1 MHQHPRPPPAMASPA
16 NSPRTNPART
26 NNPRDR
32 GAESNTSQAEVG
44 LVNTATGLGIG
55 HEAEMFVQVPP
66 NVAPA
71 RDIIAKL
78 NQIVQQYHTK
88 AALIILHSRV
98 ELPPTYNKDSDMKRV
113 NRWFNVELDETDVLR
128 DDLRTWKGCD
138 TTERR
143 PPPMIIETY
152 LDPDE
157 LTHNQSL
164 VILDDH
170 GKRWDVLE
178 ALDASFSYKGSQDT
192 RYSRVIL
199 ERWKVELGDASSD
212 LPADLGSILPTVYKK
227 SIVLFRSLFTY
238 SRFLPAWKFSKRQ
251 TTMRSNPS
259 LPIRYRI
266 YKGSRSETH
275 QGLDPLSVPFYDDA
289 GKTTETFSFGVT
301 ESPAGPFSVQ
311 VTYRMN
317 CDFRVDDSEALL
329 SSRFM
334 GADDTYFR
342 PSLPSEDHF
351 PGGAQ
356 EVGSLPVARR
366 ENDRPDNA
374 QAYGSLSTFHH
385 AIPAT
390 GVSPLSAL
398 RAAREFGAGSS
409 VSPISPPSPKPG
421 QARPGFRPRDVAHSA
436 HRKPSISFPPF
447 KAPPLSASPSLVDP
461 AVGSPRNAP
470 GRTGPVNVPS
480 DSKAMPPP
488 ASAASVSRKSTY
500 VSSENAIASSG
511 SGSPRPAPISKYT
524 SSFTHRRGRLSSGG
538 ISRIDDDNTSSGR
551 ASATSSTAQPSSGI
565 IAEPGASSGSL
576 HGDESNIGEFLKMLD
591 MRKDLLN
598 PSDPATLD
606 ASTRR
611 TAVALTRFQKMKE
624 SNAVLS
630 DSMSSSLVLHRSS
643 TSSSRHLPSVPPM
656 IAGTSISTASS
667 PGKPISPHTPHTPAI
682 PSRLSSNSI
691 IDYSH
696 QDRSDNRRHRLSH
709 ESHGSLLE
717 EAPSEETPM
726 EPAAPNS
733 NANAIDIPTSPRPFI
748 PSYRRSSSAAQR
760 RSNATL
766 DDETGDF
773 LPFGMRSLSL
783 GAEDRSPLSLSAL
796 VRQQDLDNDTPAPDL
811 LQTNRPQLTGDDSN
825 NPDDGPTS
833 AQYHAPSTTSNHPY
847 QPRFSH
853 QRGRGST
860 GHPHSHSSASSS
872 LGRGNAL
879 PSSQGADR
887 DRDTYQ
893 GSGSNSG
900 MSTNTD
906 SRRGLGSGGAGQR
919 FSFTRHHGPPS
930 SSNFEEDE
938 PLLFTMSD
946 FGIARGSLDGGGR
959 GSVSGADSSG
969 PGTGTSGSRRGSG
982 RRGLSSGGGFHPWQ

>member
-1 MHQHPRPPPAMASPA
+1 MHQLPRPAPAAASSA
-16 NSPRTNPART
+16 SSPRTNPACT

-32 GAESNTSQAEVG
+32 ATESNTPHAEVG
-44 LVNTATGLGIG
+44 PITPTGLGIE
-55 HEAEMFVQVPP
+55 HETESFEQGPS

-71 RDIIAKL
+71 EGTMNKL

-98 ELPPTYNKDSDMKRV
+98 DLPPAYNRTSDAKRV
-113 NRWFNVELDETDVLR
+113 NKWFNVELDETEVLR
-128 DDLRTWKGCD
+128 EDLQTWRDCN
-138 TTERR
+138 TTDRR

-152 LDPDE
+152 LDPSK

-178 ALDASFSYKGSQDT
+178 ALDVSFAHKGSRDA
-192 RYSRVIL
+192 RYSSVIL
-199 ERWKVELGDASSD
+199 ERWRVELGDQTSNFS
-212 LPADLGSILPTVYKK
+212 ADLGSQLPTVYKK

-251 TTMRSNPS
+251 TTMRSNPA

-266 YKGSRSETH
+266 YRGTRGDTH
-275 QGLDPLSVPFYDDA
+275 QELDSLTLPIYEDG

-311 VTYRMN
+311 VTYRLN

-334 GADDTYFR
+334 GADDTFFR
-342 PSLPSEDHF
+342 PSLPSEDNF
-351 PGGAQ
+351 PSTAQ
-356 EVGSLPVARR
+356 EVGSLPVNRR
-366 ENDRPDNA
+366 DNDRPVNT

-385 AIPAT
+385 TGPGT
-390 GVSPLSAL
+390 GVSPISAL
-398 RAAREFGAGSS
+398 RAARDLGAGSPS
-409 VSPISPPSPKPG
+409 SPISPPSPKPS
-421 QARPGFRPRDVAHSA
+421 RPGVRPLDGGHHAQ
-436 HRKPSISFPPF
+436 RKPSISFPPF
-447 KAPPLSASPSLVDP
+447 KAPPLSASPSLADP
-461 AVGSPRNAP
+461 PAGSSPRNAP
-470 GRTGPVNVPS
+470 ARTKPVNVPS

-500 VSSENAIASSG
+500 VSPDNAIASSG
-511 SGSPRPAPISKYT
+511 SGSPRPAPIAKYT
-524 SSFTHRRGRLSSGG
+524 SSFTHRRGRPSSGG
-538 ISRIDDDNTSSGR
+538 ASRMEDDNNSS
-551 ASATSSTAQPSSGI
+551 AASSTAQPSSGLI
-565 IAEPGASSGSL
+565 VEGGGTSAASL
-576 HGDESNIGEFLKMLD
+576 QGDESNIGDFLKMLD
-591 MRKDLLN
+591 MRKDLLS
-598 PSDPATLD
+598 PTDPASLE

-624 SNAVLS
+624 SNAALS
-630 DSMSSSLVLHRSS
+630 DSMSSSLVLQRSS
-643 TSSSRHLPSVPPM
+643 TSSSRQLPSVPPM
-656 IAGTSISTASS
+656 VAGTSISTASS

-682 PSRLSSNSI
+682 PSRLSANSI
-691 IDYSH
+691 VDYSH
-696 QDRSDNRRHRLSH
+696 HDQPDNRRHRLSH

-717 EAPSEETPM
+717 ETPSQETTM

-760 RSNATL
+760 RSSAII
-766 DDETGDF
+766 DDDTGEF

-783 GAEDRSPLSLSAL
+783 GAEDRPPLSMSAL
-796 VRQQDLDNDTPAPDL
+796 VRQQELDNDAPASDMLQANQPETVDNDL
-811 LQTNRPQLTGDDSN
+811 N
-825 NPDDGPTS
+825 NPGTTAS
-833 AQYHAPSTTSNHPY
+833 AQYRGSTTSNRQY

-860 GHPHSHSSASSS
+860 GHAHSHSSTSSS
-872 LGRGNAL
+872 LGRGSAL
-879 PSSQGADR
+879 PSHGGDR
-887 DRDTYQ
+887 DSYQ

-900 MSTNTD
+900 ISTNAD
-906 SRRGLGSGGAGQR
+906 SRRGYGAGTSSQR
-919 FSFTRHHGPPS
+919 FSYTRAHGLPT
-930 SSNFEEDE
+930 SNFEEDE

-959 GSVSGADSSG
+959 GSVSGGDTSV
-969 PGTGTSGSRRGSG
+969 PGHGSAGSRRGSG
-982 RRGLSSGGGFHPWQ
+982 RRGPSGGPFHAWQ

>member
-1 MHQHPRPPPAMASPA
+1 M
-16 NSPRTNPART
+16 
-26 NNPRDR
+26 
-32 GAESNTSQAEVG
+32 V
-44 LVNTATGLGIG
+44 
-55 HEAEMFVQVPP
+55 
-66 NVAPA
+66 
-71 RDIIAKL
+71 
-78 NQIVQQYHTK
+78 
-88 AALIILHSRV
+88 
-98 ELPPTYNKDSDMKRV
+98 
-113 NRWFNVELDETDVLR
+113 
-128 DDLRTWKGCD
+128 
-138 TTERR
+138 
-143 PPPMIIETY
+143 IETY

-164 VILDDH
+164 VILDDR

-178 ALDASFSYKGSQDT
+178 ALDASFSYKSSRDT

-199 ERWKVELGDASSD
+199 ERWQVELGDAAGD

-251 TTMRSNPS
+251 STMRSNPS

-266 YKGSRSETH
+266 FKGSRPETH
-275 QGLDPLSVPFYDDA
+275 QELDPLSVPFYDGG
-289 GKTTETFSFGVT
+289 GKTTETFSFGAT
-301 ESPAGPFSVQ
+301 ESPAGQFSVQ
-311 VTYRMN
+311 VTYRTN
-317 CDFRVDDSEALL
+317 CDFRVDDSETLL

-342 PSLPSEDHF
+342 PSLPTEDHF
-351 PGGAQ
+351 PSGPQ
-356 EVGSLPVARR
+356 EAGSLPVTRR
-366 ENDRPDNA
+366 ENDPPNNA

-390 GVSPLSAL
+390 GASPLSAL
-398 RAAREFGAGSS
+398 RAARELGAGSPG
-409 VSPISPPSPKPG
+409 SPISPPSPKPG
-421 QARPGFRPRDVAHSA
+421 QGKPGIRPRDVVHSA
-436 HRKPSISFPPF
+436 QRKPSISFPPF

-461 AVGSPRNAP
+461 VVGSPRNAP
-470 GRTGPVNVPS
+470 GRTVPVNVPS
-480 DSKAMPPP
+480 DNKTMPPP
-488 ASAASVSRKSTY
+488 ASAASVSRRSTY
-500 VSSENAIASSG
+500 VSSDNAIASSG
-511 SGSPRPAPISKYT
+511 SGSPRPAPISKFT
-524 SSFTHRRGRLSSGG
+524 SSFTHRRGRLSYGG
-538 ISRIDDDNTSSGR
+538 ISKTDDDNGSSGR
-551 ASATSSTAQPSSGI
+551 ASATSSTAHPSSGI

-598 PSDPATLD
+598 PSDPALVD

-630 DSMSSSLVLHRSS
+630 DSMSSSFILQRSS
-643 TSSSRHLPSVPPM
+643 TSSSRQFTSVPPM
-656 IAGTSISTASS
+656 VAGTSISTSSS

-696 QDRSDNRRHRLSH
+696 QDRPDNRRHRISH

-717 EAPSEETPM
+717 EPSTEETTM
-726 EPAAPNS
+726 GPAVPRS
-733 NANAIDIPTSPRPFI
+733 NVNAIDIPTSPRPFI
-748 PSYRRSSSAAQR
+748 PNYRRSSFAAQR
-760 RSNATL
+760 TSNAAL
-766 DDETGDF
+766 EDETSDF

-796 VRQQDLDNDTPAPDL
+796 VRQQELDSDPTAPDL
-811 LQTNRPQLTGDDSN
+811 LRNNQPASGDSN
-825 NPDDGPTS
+825 NPDEASTS
-833 AQYHAPSTTSNHPY
+833 AKYRAPSTASNHPY
-847 QPRFSH
+847 HPRFSH

-860 GHPHSHSSASSS
+860 GHSHSHSSASSS

-879 PSSQGADR
+879 PSSHGAER

-900 MSTNTD
+900 ISTNTD
-906 SRRGLGSGGAGQR
+906 SRRGMGSGGAGHKFG
-919 FSFTRHHGPPS
+919 FSRHHGPPS
-930 SSNFEEDE
+930 ASNFEEDE

-946 FGIARGSLDGGGR
+946 FGIARGSLDGGAR
-959 GSVSGADSSG
+959 ASVSGADSSG

-982 RRGLSSGGGFHPWQ
+982 RRGASSSGGYHPWQ

>member
-1 MHQHPRPPPAMASPA
+1 MHQHPRPSPA
-16 NSPRTNPART
+16 TASSANSSRANPART
-26 NNPRDR
+26 SNPRDR
-32 GAESNTSQAEVG
+32 SAESNTSQAEVG
-44 LVNTATGLGIG
+44 PINTTTGLGIE
-55 HEAEMFVQVPP
+55 HEAEMFVQVPS
-66 NVAPA
+66 NAAPG
-71 RDIIAKL
+71 REIIAKL

-98 ELPPTYNKDSDMKRV
+98 ELPPAYNKDSDIKRV
-113 NRWFNVELDETDVLR
+113 NRWFNVELEETDVLR
-128 DDLRTWKGCD
+128 DDLRTWKSCD
-138 TTERR
+138 TTDRR
-143 PPPMIIETY
+143 PPPMFIETY

-212 LPADLGSILPTVYKK
+212 LPADLGSILPTLYKK
-227 SIVLFRSLFTY
+227 SIVLFRSLYTY
-238 SRFLPAWKFSKRQ
+238 SRFLPAWKFSTRQ
-251 TTMRSNPS
+251 STMRSNPS

-289 GKTTETFSFGVT
+289 GKTTETFVFGVT

-311 VTYRMN
+311 VTYRLN

-342 PSLPSEDHF
+342 PSLPTEDQF
-351 PGGAQ
+351 PGRTHEA
-356 EVGSLPVARR
+356 GSLPVARR
-366 ENDRPDNA
+366 ENERPNNA

-385 AIPAT
+385 EVPAT

-398 RAAREFGAGSS
+398 RAARELGAGLSG
-409 VSPISPPSPKPG
+409 SPISPPSPKPG
-421 QARPGFRPRDVAHSA
+421 QTRPGIYLRDGIHSA
-436 HRKPSISFPPF
+436 QRKPSISFPPF

-461 AVGSPRNAP
+461 AVGSPRSASV
-470 GRTGPVNVPS
+470 RTGPVNVPS
-480 DSKAMPPP
+480 DSKTMPPP
-488 ASAASVSRKSTY
+488 ASAASVTRKSTY
-500 VSSENAIASSG
+500 VSDNAIASSG

-538 ISRIDDDNTSSGR
+538 ISKTDDDNTSSGR
-551 ASATSSTAQPSSGI
+551 ASATSSTAHPSSGI
-565 IAEPGASSGSL
+565 IAEQGGTSSGSL

-591 MRKDLLN
+591 MRKDLLS
-598 PSDPATLD
+598 PSDPATMD

-643 TSSSRHLPSVPPM
+643 TSSSRQLPSVPPM

-696 QDRSDNRRHRLSH
+696 QDRPDNRRHRLSH
-709 ESHGSLLE
+709 ESHGSMLE
-717 EAPSEETPM
+717 EAPTEETTT
-726 EPAAPNS
+726 ELTAPNS

-760 RSNATL
+760 RSSATL
-766 DDETGDF
+766 EDETGDF

-796 VRQQDLDNDTPAPDL
+796 VRQQELENDAATPDVLQNTQRVCDN
-811 LQTNRPQLTGDDSN
+811 SN
-825 NPDDGPTS
+825 NSEDVSTS
-833 AQYHAPSTTSNHPY
+833 TKYRAPSTKSNHPY

-853 QRGRGST
+853 QRGRAST
-860 GHPHSHSSASSS
+860 GHAHSQSSASSS

-879 PSSQGADR
+879 PSSHGAER
-887 DRDTYQ
+887 DRDAYQ

-906 SRRGLGSGGAGQR
+906 SRRGQGSGGGSTQQ
-919 FSFTRHHGPPS
+919 FSFTRYHGPPS
-930 SSNFEEDE
+930 ASNLEDDE

-946 FGIARGSLDGGGR
+946 FGIARGSLDGGR
-959 GSVSGADSSG
+959 GSISGADSSG
-969 PGTGTSGSRRGSG
+969 PGTGISGSRRGSG
-982 RRGLSSGGGFHPWQ
+982 RRGPSSGSGFQPWQ

>member
-1 MHQHPRPPPAMASPA
+1 MHQHPRPPPATASPA

-32 GAESNTSQAEVG
+32 NAESNAPQAEVG
-44 LVNTATGLGIG
+44 RLHTATGLGIE
-55 HEAEMFVQVPP
+55 HEAEMFVQVPS
-66 NVAPA
+66 NIAPA

-98 ELPPTYNKDSDMKRV
+98 ELPPTYTKDSDMKRV

-138 TTERR
+138 TTDRR
-143 PPPMIIETY
+143 PPPMVIETY

-178 ALDASFSYKGSQDT
+178 ALDASFPYRGSQDT

-199 ERWKVELGDASSD
+199 ERWKVELGDASGD

-266 YKGSRSETH
+266 YKGSRSDTRK
-275 QGLDPLSVPFYDDA
+275 GLDPLSVPFYDDA
-289 GKTTETFSFGVT
+289 GKPRRLSHSALRSHPQALF
-301 ESPAGPFSVQ
+301 PFK
-311 VTYRMN
+311 
-317 CDFRVDDSEALL
+317 VDDSEALL

-351 PGGAQ
+351 PSGAQ
-356 EVGSLPVARR
+356 EVGSMPVARR
-366 ENDRPDNA
+366 QHDHPDNA

-409 VSPISPPSPKPG
+409 GSPISPPSPKPG
-421 QARPGFRPRDVAHSA
+421 QAKPGIRPREAAHSA

-447 KAPPLSASPSLVDP
+447 KAPPLSASPSLGEP
-461 AVGSPRNAP
+461 AVGSPRNASS
-470 GRTGPVNVPS
+470 RTVPVNVPT
-480 DSKAMPPP
+480 DNKTMPPP
-488 ASAASVSRKSTY
+488 ASAASVSRRSTY
-500 VSSENAIASSG
+500 VPSENAIASSG
-511 SGSPRPAPISKYT
+511 SGSPRAAPISKYT
-524 SSFTHRRGRLSSGG
+524 SSFTHRKGRLSSGG
-538 ISRIDDDNTSSGR
+538 MSKPDDDNSSSGR
-551 ASATSSTAQPSSGI
+551 ASATSSTAQPGSGI
-565 IAEPGASSGSL
+565 IAEPGGASSGSL
-576 HGDESNIGEFLKMLD
+576 HGDEGNIGEFLKMLD

-598 PSDPATLD
+598 PSDPATMD

-611 TAVALTRFQKMKE
+611 TAIALTRFQKMKE
-624 SNAVLS
+624 SNVVLS

-643 TSSSRHLPSVPPM
+643 VSSSRQLPSVPPM

-696 QDRSDNRRHRLSH
+696 QDRSDSRRHRLSH

-717 EAPSEETPM
+717 ETPSEQTMM
-726 EPAAPNS
+726 EPTAPNS
-733 NANAIDIPTSPRPFI
+733 NVNAIDIPTSPRPFI
-748 PSYRRSSSAAQR
+748 PSYRRSSSVAQR
-760 RSNATL
+760 RSSATL

-796 VRQQDLDNDTPAPDL
+796 VRQQELDNETPAPDL
-811 LQTNRPQLTGDDSN
+811 LQTNRTPLACDDTN
-825 NPDDGPTS
+825 NPENNSTS
-833 AQYHAPSTTSNHPY
+833 AQYRAPSTTSNHPY

-853 QRGRGST
+853 HRGRGST
-860 GHPHSHSSASSS
+860 GHAYSHSSASSS

-879 PSSQGADR
+879 PSSHGAER
-887 DRDTYQ
+887 DRDAYQ

-959 GSVSGADSSG
+959 GSVSGADPSG
-969 PGTGTSGSRRGSG
+969 PATGTSGSRRGSG
-982 RRGLSSGGGFHPWQ
+982 RRGPSNSGGFHPWQ

>member
-1 MHQHPRPPPAMASPA
+1 MHQHPRPPPATASPA

-32 GAESNTSQAEVG
+32 SAVESDAASSAE
-44 LVNTATGLGIG
+44 LK
-55 HEAEMFVQVPP
+55 MFTQGPS
-66 NVAPA
+66 NVAPT

-88 AALIILHSRV
+88 AALIILQSRV
-98 ELPPTYNKDSDMKRV
+98 ELPLAYNKDSDVKRV
-113 NRWFNVELDETDVLR
+113 NRWFNVELDETDVLK
-128 DDLRTWKGCD
+128 DDLRTWKSCD
-138 TTERR
+138 TTDRR

-164 VILDDH
+164 VILDEH

-178 ALDASFSYKGSQDT
+178 ALNSLFSYKGPQDT

-199 ERWKVELGDASSD
+199 ERWKVELGDASRD
-212 LPADLGSILPTVYKK
+212 LPADLASILPTLYKK
-227 SIVLFRSLFTY
+227 SIVLFRSLFTH

-251 TTMRSNPS
+251 TTMRSNPT

-266 YKGSRSETH
+266 YNGTSAGTP
-275 QGLDPLSVPFYDDA
+275 QALDPLSIPFYDDG
-289 GKTTETFSFGVT
+289 GKTIETFSFGVI

-334 GADDTYFR
+334 GADDAYFR

-356 EVGSLPVARR
+356 EIGSLPVARR
-366 ENDRPDNA
+366 GRDQPHNA

-385 AIPAT
+385 AVPAT

-398 RAAREFGAGSS
+398 RAAREFGTGSS
-409 VSPISPPSPKPG
+409 SSPVSPPSPKPG
-421 QARPGFRPRDVAHSA
+421 HGSRPGLFSRDGVHSA
-436 HRKPSISFPPF
+436 QRKPSISFPPF
-447 KAPPLSASPSLVDP
+447 KAPPLSASPSLVDSP
-461 AVGSPRNAP
+461 IVSSPRIAP
-470 GRTGPVNVPS
+470 CRTGPVNVPS
-480 DSKAMPPP
+480 DSKTMPPP
-488 ASAASVSRKSTY
+488 ASAAAVSRKSTY
-500 VSSENAIASSG
+500 ASPENAIASSG
-511 SGSPRPAPISKYT
+511 SGSPRPAPIVKYT

-538 ISRIDDDNTSSGR
+538 ASKTDDDYTSSGK
-551 ASATSSTAQPSSGI
+551 ASAASSTAHPSSGI
-565 IAEPGASSGSL
+565 IAEPGTSSSSL
-576 HGDESNIGEFLKMLD
+576 QGDEANIGEFLKMLD

-598 PSDPATLD
+598 PSDS
-606 ASTRR
+606 ASLYAQTRR

-624 SNAVLS
+624 SNAALS
-630 DSMSSSLVLHRSS
+630 DSMTSSLVLHRSS
-643 TSSSRHLPSVPPM
+643 TSSSRQLPSVPPM
-656 IAGTSISTASS
+656 IAGTSISTSSS

-696 QDRSDNRRHRLSH
+696 LDRTDNRRHHLSH

-717 EAPSEETPM
+717 ETPSQETAM
-726 EPAAPNS
+726 EPAAHNS

-748 PSYRRSSSAAQR
+748 PSYRRSSSAAHR
-760 RSNATL
+760 RPSTTI
-766 DDETGDF
+766 DYETAEF

-783 GAEDRSPLSLSAL
+783 GAEDRSLLSLNAI
-796 VRQQDLDNDTPAPDL
+796 VRQQELDNEAPAVDMLP
-811 LQTNRPQLTGDDSN
+811 TNQPQLADNNSN
-825 NPDDGPTS
+825 NPATS
-833 AQYHAPSTTSNHPY
+833 TQYRATTISSNHPY

-853 QRGRGST
+853 HRGRGST
-860 GHPHSHSSASSS
+860 GHPNSHSSASSS

-879 PSSQGADR
+879 PSSHHDG
-887 DRDTYQ
+887 YQ

-906 SRRGLGSGGAGQR
+906 THRRPFGSGGVGQR
-919 FSFTRHHGPPS
+919 HSFNRHHGVGGGPS

-946 FGIARGSLDGGGR
+946 FGIARGSLDGGAR
-959 GSVSGADSSG
+959 GSVSGADSSE
-969 PGTGTSGSRRGSG
+969 PGTGTAVSRRGSG
-982 RRGLSSGGGFHPWQ
+982 RRGLSAGGGGGGGAGGSNGLFHLWQ